1 MKRLSTLFAAITLLL
16 ASGCSKYD
24 DSSLWN
30 SVTSLEERVYQL
42 EQLCNQMNTNIS
54 SLQTIVTALQTNDCI
69 TGITP
74 VTEKGKEIG
83 YTITFTQSSPITIY
97 HGKEGE
103 KGETGAT
110 GQNGHTPVIGAKQD
124 TDGFYYWT
132 LDGEWLTDGDN
143 KIKAQGDA
151 GPEGEPGIT
160 PQLKIENNYWE
171 VSYDNGRSWTQLGK
185 ATGESSDSIFKHID
199 YTTSSDYVVFELFD
213 GTTLQLPKIS
223 ELTIDLGV
231 NSLAFQIDET
241 QTVSYL
247 IKGGSADNVVIKA
260 ELLNDD
266 GGYTLHTVPE
276 SATYGKI
283 EISAK
288 IPTVNRVIISVS
300 DGSHTIMTAIDVS
313 IAPMTAIDVSIAPS
327 FDGKTVTVAE
337 PGTLEEL
344 LHEYDLSTIAELTI
358 IGSLNS
364 DDLYALAELPNLSV
378 LDMENVN
385 METLY
390 GIPFNFYFQ
399 KLTSIVLPRTLKEI
413 GDEFSGCS
421 GLTDITIPS
430 SVTKIGDSAFSGCS
444 GLTGSLTIPSS
455 VTAIGDEAFWGC
467 SGLTNA
473 TIPSDI
479 TKVWDNAFA
488 GCSGLTDITIPSSV
502 TAIGDSA
509 FSACSSL
516 TSITIPNGVTAI
528 GDLAFYNCSGLTGIT
543 IPNGVTAIGYGAFAD
558 CSGLTSITIPSSV
571 TAIGNSAFSGCS
583 GLTGSL
589 TIPNGVTAIGDR
601 TFYGCSGLTDITIPS
616 SVTAIGNSAFSDC
629 SGLTD
634 ITIPNGVTAIGDW
647 AFSWCSGLTGSLTI
661 PSSVT
666 AIGDHAFSNCSSI
679 KQVYCK
685 ATTPPLL
692 INCYSLPWGIVIY
705 VPTGCIDA
713 YWSKWKNKLGNNT
726 QLIETE
732 FNEL

>member
-223 ELTIDLGV
+223 ELAIDLAV
-231 NSLAFQIDET
+231 NSLVFQIDET

-247 IKGGSADNVVIKA
+247 IKGGSADNVIKA

-266 GGYTLHTVPE
+266 GGYTLRTVPE

-313 IAPMTAIDVSIAPS
+313 IAPS

-344 LHEYDLSTIAELTI
+344 LHEYDLSTITELTI

-364 DDLYALAELPNLSV
+364 NDLYALAELPNLSV

-390 GIPFNFYFQ
+390 DISFNFYFQ

-413 GDEFSGCS
+413 GDETFWGRSDI
-421 GLTDITIPS
+421 TNITIPS
-430 SVTKIGDSAFSGCS
+430 SVT
-444 GLTGSLTIPSS
+444 T
-455 VTAIGDEAFWGC
+455 IGDEAF
-467 SGLTNA
+467 
-473 TIPSDI
+473 
-479 TKVWDNAFA
+479 
-488 GCSGLTDITIPSSV
+488 
-502 TAIGDSA
+502 
-509 FSACSSL
+509 
-516 TSITIPNGVTAI
+516 
-528 GDLAFYNCSGLTGIT
+528 YN
-543 IPNGVTAIGYGAFAD
+543 
-558 CSGLTSITIPSSV
+558 
-571 TAIGNSAFSGCS
+571 CS

>member
-185 ATGESSDSIFKHID
+185 ATGESSDSIFKRID

-223 ELTIDLGV
+223 ELAIDLGV

-247 IKGGSADNVVIKA
+247 IKGGSADNVIKA

-266 GGYTLHTVPE
+266 GGYTLRTVPE
-276 SATYGKI
+276 SATRGKI

-288 IPTVNRVIISVS
+288 IPTDNRVIISVS

-313 IAPMTAIDVSIAPS
+313 IAPS
-327 FDGKTVTVAE
+327 FDGKTVTVAA
-337 PGTLEEL
+337 PGTLMNVL
-344 LHEYDLSTIAELTI
+344 ISSEYDLSTITELTI

-364 DDLYALAELPNLSV
+364 SDRYALLGFPNLSV
-378 LDMENVN
+378 LDMENAN
-385 METLY
+385 MERETLY
-390 GIPFNFYFQ
+390 EDFFYNFYGGNFD
-399 KLTSIVLPRTLKEI
+399 KLTTIVLPKTLKEI
-413 GDEFSGCS
+413 GDDAFSGCS
-421 GLTDITIPS
+421 SLTNITIPS
-430 SVTKIGDSAFSGCS
+430 SVTTIGWQAFSCCSSLTNVTIPNGVTTIRRGTFIGCSSLTDITIPGSVTTIGDYAFSGCS
-444 GLTGSLTIPSS
+444 SLTNITIPSS
-455 VTAIGDEAFWGC
+455 VTAIGDYAFSRC
-467 SGLTNA
+467 S
-473 TIPSDI
+473 S
-479 TKVWDNAFA
+479 
-488 GCSGLTDITIPSSV
+488 LTDITIPGSVTAIGEWAFYSCSSLTDITIPGSVTAIGEWAFYSCSSLTNVTIQSGVTAIGDSAFYNCTGLANVTIPSSV

-509 FSACSSL
+509 FSGCSSL
-516 TSITIPNGVTAI
+516 TNVTIPNGVTTI
-528 GDLAFYNCSGLTGIT
+528 GDSAFSGCSSLTNVT
-543 IPNGVTAIGYGAFAD
+543 IPNGVTTIGDSAFSG
-558 CSGLTSITIPSSV
+558 CSALTDITISSSV
-571 TAIGNSAFSGCS
+571 TAIGEWAFQG
-583 GLTGSL
+583 
-589 TIPNGVTAIGDR
+589 
-601 TFYGCSGLTDITIPS
+601 TDIQ
-616 SVTAIGNSAFSDC
+616 
-629 SGLTD
+629 
-634 ITIPNGVTAIGDW
+634 
-647 AFSWCSGLTGSLTI
+647 
-661 PSSVT
+661 
-666 AIGDHAFSNCSSI
+666 
-679 KQVYCK
+679 QVYCK
-685 ATTPPLL
+685 ATTPPL
-692 INCYSLPWGIVIY
+692 INSNSFPDGIVIY
-705 VPTGCIDA
+705 VPTGCADA
-713 YWSKWKNKLGNNT
+713 YRTAPGWSGTTTFNEI
-726 QLIETE
+726 IETE